1 MDDKH
6 RKLLLD
12 ELRHCLRQVALELEA
27 AASAANQAADGIPS
41 EVTAWRPVQQLYT
54 RLDEAN
60 HLATQFKEKI
70 NEAVQQ
76 GEHAV

>member
-1 MDDKH
+1 MP
-6 RKLLLD
+6 RPA
-12 ELRHCLRQVALELEA
+12 RPQVSSAQALTLSTA
-27 AASAANQAADGIPS
+27 LAADGIPS
-41 EVTAWRPVQQLYT
+41 EVSAWLPVQQLYT